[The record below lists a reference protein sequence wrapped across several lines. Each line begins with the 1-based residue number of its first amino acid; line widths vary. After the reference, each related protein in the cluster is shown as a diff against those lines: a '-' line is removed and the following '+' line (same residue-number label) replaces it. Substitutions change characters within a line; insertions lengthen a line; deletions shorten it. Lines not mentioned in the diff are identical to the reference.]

1 MKKLK
6 WLKKIIDD
14 MRNYLFLILFS
25 ISSVLIS
32 QTVETKW
39 FEPIAYSI
47 SSKAEIV
54 KVSKDCIY
62 YFVNN
67 RSSATFYKSDFDG
80 NEKFS
85 KTFSFPNIN
94 SHAIFIDDIVE
105 FNEEFLL
112 IVRVS
117 TDDRISL
124 MAQKI
129 NTSGELKSDF
139 LMLSTVKSSE
149 KSEIELDF
157 AISPDK
163 RNIASVT
170 TNSLS
175 NGEKEKIS
183 IAIFDS
189 DLTEIWKNSIVQTK
203 GERIGTS
210 SEVILNDYREVY
222 ILQKS
227 FYNGYYKYSV
237 LSLSSNMS
245 GYKETSLHID
255 GISPTSLKAKLNNDQ
270 NLVVAGYYTESQL
283 VEKIVTHGCFYVRF
297 NGIEGLSKAYS
308 KFSESQFDIG
318 KPTNMKLL
326 DISFDSYGVIILTG
340 KCDVKSFSEVAGS
353 MGSVEIPPYNKG
365 LSINSFLENGNP
377 GYAACYGYFAPDEE
391 DKLEI
396 FSTASTLNDNKP
408 FVFHNELGPTQYE
421 LSCKLVS
428 FDKFKNTFKANYVD
442 VQPPFV
448 FYPSI
453 IKKVKEDFYVV
464 TAITPNQLRFGVLR
478 VK

>member
-1 MKKLK
+1 MKKYFF
-6 WLKKIIDD
+6 IT
-14 MRNYLFLILFS
+14 ILF
-25 ISSVLIS
+25 ISNVIVS

-39 FEPIAYSI
+39 FEPISYSI
-47 SSKAEIV
+47 SSKGKIV
-54 KVSKDCIY
+54 KISKDYIY

-67 RSSATFYKSDFDG
+67 RSSATFYKSDFNG
-80 NEKFS
+80 NEQFS

-94 SHAIFIDDIVE
+94 SHSIFIDDIVE

-117 TDDRISL
+117 NNDRISL

-129 NTSGELKSDF
+129 NNSGELEKDF

-157 AISPDK
+157 AVSPDK
-163 RNIASVT
+163 RNIVSVT

-203 GERIGTS
+203 SERIGTS
-210 SEVILNDYREVY
+210 SEIVLNDYREVY

-227 FYNGYYKYSV
+227 FYNGYYKYGV
-237 LSLSSNMS
+237 LSLSPNLS

-255 GISPTSLKAKLNNDQ
+255 GISPTSLKIKLNGEQ
-270 NLVVAGYYTESQL
+270 NAVVAGYYTESQL
-283 VEKIVTHGCFYVRF
+283 VEKIVTHGCFYARF
-297 NGIEGLSKAYS
+297 NGVDGLSKAYS
-308 KFSESQFDIG
+308 KFSDLQFDIG
-318 KPTNMKLL
+318 KPNNMKLL

-353 MGSVEIPPYNKG
+353 MGSVEVPPYNKG

-377 GYAACYGYFAPDEE
+377 GYASCYGYFAPDEE

-396 FSTASTLNDNKP
+396 FSSATFLNDNKP

-421 LSCKLVS
+421 LSCKSVS
-428 FDKFKNTFKANYVD
+428 FDKIKNSFKATYID

-453 IKKVKEDFYVV
+453 MKKVKEDFYVV
-464 TAITPNQLRFGVLR
+464 TSITPNQLRFGVLR
-478 VK
+478 IK